1 MSKFFKSDGF
11 VISIIAVIFTYFAWI
26 FFLTQGLLSVDTGR
40 EFYIPQQMI
49 NGEVLYKD
57 IYNIYGAL
65 SYQINTILFTIFG
78 TKISTLYS
86 AGIFNSFVIIITLY
100 FLGREFMK
108 KSLSF
113 MVSMVIMFSLVFHPF
128 LYNSNLPYAYAIS
141 YALSS
146 FLLSVLFL
154 IKYIKTEDNKM
165 AYLSCLFCGISL
177 SNKYEFTLL
186 PFILVYVLG
195 FLKPIGIKN
204 GLKALGC
211 FISIPVVSYGALI
224 IQGLNIADIKE
235 TITLFKNLINAPLLK
250 LFFEKF
256 GVFFNAKAILNL
268 VLSNKTIAIFG
279 FLPIINTLALAMFF
293 KKIFEDKTLFVLIL
307 CAITACAKTFFFLN
321 IMHMGAFMLPI
332 ILLSSVVLLDKA
344 LKQKALIN
352 IFLIAYI
359 FIFAVTDIA
368 YTAKDKTGELNT
380 PKGTIRKIYPKDEK
394 LNRTAI
400 DFVLKNTNSTD
411 KVVVMPEGSFINFA
425 TDRKGDNFYYNL
437 SPLFYNDV
445 FGEERIINHFNEN
458 MPEYFIIIPMSNIE
472 YGSEFFGKDYA
483 QNFYEMIVNNYELV
497 EEKNNIKFF
506 RKKI

>member
-1 MSKFFKSDGF
+1 MSKFLKSDIG
-11 VISIIAVIFTYFAWI
+11 IILAIVVIFSAFMCNCY
-26 FFLTQGLLSVDTGR
+26 LSQGLLSIDTGR
-40 EFYIPQQMI
+40 EFYIPQQML

-65 SYQINTILFTIFG
+65 SYQINAILFAIFGVKITTLYWAGILNSLAIVITIFLLA
-78 TKISTLYS
+78 KEFIKKELSVFISF
-86 AGIFNSFVIIITLY
+86 IVIL
-100 FLGREFMK
+100 
-108 KSLSF
+108 
-113 MVSMVIMFSLVFHPF
+113 SLVVSPF

-165 AYLSCLFCGISL
+165 AYLSCLFCGISIA
-177 SNKYEFTLL
+177 NKYEFTLL

-211 FISIPVVSYGALI
+211 LLTVPIVSYSALI
-224 IQGLNIADIKE
+224 IQGLNFTDIKE
-235 TITLFKNLINAPLLK
+235 TITLFKNLVNAPLLK

-256 GVFFNAKAILNL
+256 GVFFNIQGILNL
-268 VLSNKTIAIFG
+268 IKSNLFLSIFG
-279 FLPIINTLALAMFF
+279 FLPIINTLALAIFF
-293 KKIFEDKTLFVLIL
+293 KKIFEDKALFVLIL
-307 CAITACAKTFFFLN
+307 CAITACAKTFFYLN
-321 IMHMGAFMLPI
+321 VLHMGAFIFPI
-332 ILLSSVVLLDKA
+332 IFLTTIVLIDKFVS
-344 LKQKALIN
+344 KKNVIN
-352 IFLIAYI
+352 IFLFISI
-359 FIFAVTDIA
+359 FSFWVLSLNLS
-368 YTAKDKTGELNT
+368 AKFEIKTT
-380 PKGTIRKIYPKDEK
+380 KGSIKTYLKDFVQ
-394 LNRTAI
+394 NQNSI
-400 DFVLKNTNSTD
+400 DFVLKNTHPTD
-411 KVVVMPEGSFINFA
+411 KVVVMPEGTFINFA

-445 FGEERIINHFNEN
+445 FGEERIINHFKEN
-458 MPEYFIIIPMSNIE
+458 MPEYFIIVPINHIE
-472 YGSEFFGKDYA
+472 YGSSYFGKDYA

>member
-1 MSKFFKSDGF
+1 MSKFFKSDIGIIILIIVLFF
-11 VISIIAVIFTYFAWI
+11 VILSDFYLA
-26 FFLTQGLLSVDTGR
+26 QGLLSIDTGR
-40 EFYIPQQMI
+40 EFYIPQQML

-65 SYQINTILFTIFG
+65 SYQINTILFAIFG
-78 TKISTLYS
+78 AKITTLYW
-86 AGIFNSFVIIITLY
+86 AGILNSLAIVITIYL
-100 FLGREFMK
+100 LGREYMK
-108 KSLSF
+108 KGLSF
-113 MVSMVIMFSLVFHPF
+113 MVSITIMFSLVFSTF

-177 SNKYEFTLL
+177 ANKYEFTLL

-211 FISIPVVSYGALI
+211 FISVPAISYSALI
-224 IQGLNIADIKE
+224 IQGLNFTDIKE
-235 TITLFKNLINAPLLK
+235 TITLFKNLISAPLLK

-256 GVFFNAKAILNL
+256 GVFFNAERILNL
-268 VLSNKTIAIFG
+268 IVSNKSFAILG
-279 FLPIINTLALAMFF
+279 LLPIINTLVLAIFF

-307 CAITACAKTFFFLN
+307 CAITACAKTFFYLN
-321 IMHMGAFMLPI
+321 IIHMGAFMLPI
-332 ILLSSVVLLDKA
+332 IFLATICLIDKFT
-344 LKQKALIN
+344 KQK
-352 IFLIAYI
+352 IFVNTVLIASI
-359 FIFAVTDIA
+359 LLFLAFDITSLNA
-368 YTAKDKTGELNT
+368 KNYELKTEKGHLYTYAKDGIQNE
-380 PKGTIRKIYPKDEK
+380 
-394 LNRTAI
+394 TAI
-400 DFVLKNTNSTD
+400 DFVLKNTNKTD
-411 KVVVMPEGSFINFA
+411 KVVVMPEGTFINF
-425 TDRKGDNFYYNL
+425 TTERKGDNFYYNL

-445 FGEERIINHFNEN
+445 FGEEKVINHFKES
-458 MPEYFIIIPMSNIE
+458 MPEYFIIVPINHIE
-472 YGSEFFGKDYA
+472 YGSSYFGKDYA